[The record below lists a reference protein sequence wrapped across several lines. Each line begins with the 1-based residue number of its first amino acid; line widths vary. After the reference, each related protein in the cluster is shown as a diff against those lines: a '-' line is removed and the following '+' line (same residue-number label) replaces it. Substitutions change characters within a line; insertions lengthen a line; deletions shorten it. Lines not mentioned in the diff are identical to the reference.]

1 MKLNTIKL
9 ASLAAVA
16 LASTIACAQWNVIDQ
31 RNTSQPG
38 VQMPPPPP
46 PPPGYHPVPQRPMP
60 PPPQYYPPQPSS
72 PPQPFPPSNI
82 RRVPTPVQPQPKHQP
97 PQPYQNVQPTPP
109 KGRDAFGPAH
119 FDQPVGN
126 RSGDNRDGRYRD
138 GGYQEGSYQKVK
150 YPKHTI
156 VIGDYSAGGDAKE
169 VPVNRAISTCYLELV
184 SGTVS
189 INTVVIRPEK
199 QELPQRA
206 RLVPGQLYTID
217 LGGKRNVSGFRI
229 SDNGRGVYRVIVK

>member
-9 ASLAAVA
+9 ASLVAVA

-60 PPPQYYPPQPSS
+60 PPPQYYPPQPL
-72 PPQPFPPSNI
+72 PPSNI

-156 VIGDYSAGGDAKE
+156 VIGEYSAGGDAKE

-199 QELPQRA
+199 RELPQRA

>member
-1 MKLNTIKL
+1 MKLSTIKL
-9 ASLAAVA
+9 ASVAAA
-16 LASTIACAQWNVIDQ
+16 TLASTIACAQWNVIDQ
-31 RNTSQPG
+31 RPTSPPV

-46 PPPGYHPVPQRPMP
+46 PPGYPPTMQRPMP
-60 PPPQYYPPQPSS
+60 PPTPYYAPQPSS
-72 PPQPFPPSNI
+72 PPQPLPPSNI
-82 RRVPTPVQPQPKHQP
+82 RRVPTPVQPHAQP
-97 PQPYQNVQPTPP
+97 PQPYQNVQPTAP

-119 FDQPVGN
+119 FDQPTGN
-126 RSGDNRDGRYRD
+126 RNGDNRDGRYSD
-138 GGYQEGSYQKVK
+138 NGYQEGSYQKVK

-156 VIGDYSAGGDAKE
+156 VIGEYSAGGEAKE